1 MTDLHG
7 SLLPRATWAS
17 RGACRSY
24 RYPANRLDRIQSGL
38 SNIVGSKDVVA
49 DLVLLGMALSAVCVG
64 CLVPNRWLPPLPND
78 KFLHFA
84 SFAVLAGL
92 ALRVADG
99 QRESMFWLLGL
110 LMLGWLIE
118 CLQGAFV
125 PDRRFC
131 WRDMAANAAGIAFAA
146 LAAQLYTS
154 FF

>member
-1 MTDLHG
+1 MKGWAKVVFDLM
-7 SLLPRATWAS
+7 LF
-17 RGACRSY
+17 
-24 RYPANRLDRIQSGL
+24 
-38 SNIVGSKDVVA
+38 
-49 DLVLLGMALSAVCVG
+49 GMALSAVCVG

-92 ALRVADG
+92 ALRLAQG
-99 QRESMFWLLGL
+99 RREALFWLLGL
-110 LMLGWLIE
+110 LLAGWLIE

-131 WRDMAANAAGIAFAA
+131 WRDMGANAAGIAFTT
-146 LAAQLYTS
+146 LAAELYVN